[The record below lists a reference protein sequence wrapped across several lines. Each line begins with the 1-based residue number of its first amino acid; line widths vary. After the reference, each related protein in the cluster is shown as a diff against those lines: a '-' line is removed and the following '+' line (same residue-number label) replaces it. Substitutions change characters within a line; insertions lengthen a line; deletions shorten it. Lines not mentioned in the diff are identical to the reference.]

1 MDFCGSAELMPSQRR
16 RKKAVGVSTSI
27 RVRRRKSLVFRDNRL
42 GVVIFKPKQPV
53 VQLAGREPVRS
64 TPADFQQ
71 SQDGNGGVEGR
82 KLFGKAPV
90 LRVESVPWIKSI
102 DDEDIA
108 IDEDQS
114 GPLSRTDPFPAK
126 S

>member
-1 MDFCGSAELMPSQRR
+1 MHIDD
-16 RKKAVGVSTSI
+16 V
-27 RVRRRKSLVFRDNRL
+27 NRINC
-42 GVVIFKPKQPV
+42 VKPKEPV
-53 VQLAGREPVRS
+53 VQLADREPVRS

-71 SQDGNGGVEGR
+71 SQDGNGGVEER
-82 KLFGKAPV
+82 KFFNKASV

-114 GPLSRTDPFPAK
+114 GPLLQIDPFPAT